1 MRDRLFFPLA
11 FILASTFIFMALQ
24 PFAERM
30 PSGPVSGG
38 GRNAEDVTVK
48 DVELHRFLPGARNS
62 IEIMPATAS
71 EPAVLRITQ
80 QATDDYQDPRSG
92 PHLVLAEDIEYALSH
107 RRIQVDIEARSA
119 GEFAASQFE
128 ANYLAKAEV
137 RDRLEAVQS
146 HTRIPDLQ
154 LRIRHASAR
163 HGIGIRLYRHT
174 SRCAGQASR
183 HGSTRC
189 ARARGDGETVD
200 LSR

>member
-128 ANYLAKAEV
+128 ANYLAKAEFETGWKPFNLTPEFQTYSFEY
-137 RDRLEAVQS
+137 DTPAPGTELGY
-146 HTRIPDLQ
+146 DY
-154 LRIRHASAR
+154 
-163 HGIGIRLYRHT
+163 IGIRPVAPDKHRVMEV
-174 SRCAGQASR
+174 
-183 HGSTRC
+183 
-189 ARARGDGETVD
+189 RAVRVRGVTG
-200 LSR
+200 RP